1 MTIKLLRTLFT
12 LCIVWPVIWLW
23 LGLRVKH
30 RERLP
35 KCGPAIILANHNS
48 HMDVFALL
56 SLFSLRQQVSVH
68 PVAAADYF
76 LRNKWMAWFSLNIL
90 NILPISR
97 QGGETNPLALCEQA
111 LRDNKI
117 LIIFPEGTR
126 GEPGILSPLK
136 SGVWYLSQSAPDVP
150 IVPIW
155 LRGTEQ
161 VMAKG
166 NRIPLPLFIDVTV
179 GERLPFCAEK
189 KAFMDDLKQRLLAL
203 QQQTTGNY
211 THESNTDAG

>member
-1 MTIKLLRTLFT
+1 MTRILRTLFA

-35 KCGPAIILANHNS
+35 KSGPAIVVANHNS

-56 SLFSLRQQVSVH
+56 SLFPLCRQAEVH

-76 LRNKWMAWFSLNIL
+76 LRNKYMAWFALNIL
-90 NILPISR
+90 NIIPVSR
-97 QGGETNPLALCEQA
+97 KGGDANPLALCEQA
-111 LRDNKI
+111 LREGKTLI
-117 LIIFPEGTR
+117 LFPEGTR

-136 SGVWYLSQSAPDVP
+136 SGVWYLSQHVPEVP
-150 IVPIW
+150 IIPVW

-179 GERLPFCAEK
+179 GHALSSHSDK
-189 KAFMDDLKQRLLAL
+189 KFFMDDLKRQLLAL
-203 QQQTTGNY
+203 SQQTTGNHPHDEY
-211 THESNTDAG
+211 KDA